1 MSVGSPALAAY
12 SLMVTCFNT
21 RMIKKKASSTT
32 HGARQDVARVL
43 IALQQFPLELT
54 KDELLLQSIPTD
66 DKWRKEIL
74 DRLDKKNAWTLAAG
88 SSVAWV
94 ILAFAFTLVDSFVNV
109 SDPSSGGS
117 DGLAVGT
124 LWLWLLCL
132 VIGWLWVP
140 IFSSS
145 EIKAAIRRAN
155 TKTARSTTKKYIR
168 PARDM
173 LRRARGKHNQ
183 KPSTKPGT
191 PSLDDAM
198 DEKEN
203 EKQGSIQEGETRPG
217 DVAELRSDPPKSAAP
232 PHAPAENQQDHSVG
246 GIQTAHQGGTG
257 VEPYAGTQP
266 GAAISTTSL
275 HPEKDRLLIPFTNS
289 GWLHR
294 DEFRHPATFNYSRIM
309 RYHVLVDDVFRT
321 LDRIDL
327 AEEVGVSRKC
337 PMMEIVSPVVNRYR
351 GVTPGSLP
359 FLPQNIQCFLQECE
373 ARWYTRRFSPLFS
386 NVE

>member
-21 RMIKKKASSTT
+21 RMVKKKASSTT

-66 DKWRKEIL
+66 DKWRSEIL

-88 SSVAWV
+88 ASVAWV
-94 ILAFAFTLVDSFVNV
+94 ILAFVFTLVDSFVNV

-132 VIGWLWVP
+132 VVGWLWVP

-173 LRRARGKHNQ
+173 IRRAGRRHNQ
-183 KPSTKPGT
+183 KPSTTPGT
-191 PSLDDAM
+191 PPLDDAV

-203 EKQGSIQEGETRPG
+203 EKQESIQEGETRPE
-217 DVAELRSDPPKSAAP
+217 DVAELRSNPSPSATP
-232 PHAPAENQQDHSVG
+232 LHAPVESQQDHNRISVG
-246 GIQTAHQGGTG
+246 GIQTTHQSITNVERYPG
-257 VEPYAGTQP
+257 VQP
-266 GAAISTTSL
+266 EAAISTTSL
-275 HPEKDRLLIPFTNS
+275 HPERHKLLIPFTNS

-327 AEEVGVSRKC
+327 AEEVGISRKW
-337 PMMEIVSPVVNRYR
+337 PMTELSH
-351 GVTPGSLP
+351 
-359 FLPQNIQCFLQECE
+359 
-373 ARWYTRRFSPLFS
+373 
-386 NVE
+386 